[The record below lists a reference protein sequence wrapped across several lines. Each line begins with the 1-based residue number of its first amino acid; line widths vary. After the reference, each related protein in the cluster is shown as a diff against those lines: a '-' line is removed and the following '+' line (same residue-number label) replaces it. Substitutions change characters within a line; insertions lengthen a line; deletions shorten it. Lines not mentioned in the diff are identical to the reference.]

1 MSEIKGIVVV
11 LVANDGHVWAE
22 GTDFYSARSGYANL
36 ESAQT
41 ARARK
46 VCIRDFIKSTCSP
59 IIAEHLS
66 SYGAEQLVYD
76 IMNTAK
82 WRMHITKI
90 GYEEDAE
97 L

>member
-1 MSEIKGIVVV
+1 MSEIKGVVVV
-11 LVANDGHVWAE
+11 LVANDGQVWAE
-22 GTDFYSARSGYANL
+22 GTDFDSARSGYANL

-46 VCIRDFIKSTCSP
+46 VCIRDFIKNTCSP
-59 IIAEHLS
+59 IVAEHLS
-66 SYGAEQLVYD
+66 SYDAEQLVYD

-90 GYEEDAE
+90 GYEDAE